1 MKIFLPFLFLC
12 LFAASNSYSQTFSVN
27 APYGYEPPKTYPVTQ
42 VFFNP
47 TDSIILIWNGK
58 YFSQSN
64 VYLRI
69 GTSPGNY
76 NLTQLNVSGS
86 RTGFIP
92 GNAPLNLSTGRYYG
106 IITNSS
112 QTSLSGIRNDWQANQ
127 GSIDFSNEIQFIV
140 QSTVAPYAIAP
151 RGIVSNATPVFQ
163 WNPVPGV
170 PAYWIICSSTPFVV
184 STDSNNNISISNLNI
199 LWDYVTTGT
208 SATYGQI
215 SPNSPFTQTAI
226 PLFPNNEY
234 NYTVL
239 NLYDPTDI
247 SFASAVFGGAVSF
260 TLQASN
266 TILPPNLISP
276 ADKAVFSGDP
286 IIRFQWD
293 QVANANTYTFHL
305 FNRVTQ
311 FAGNNQ
317 EIDVP
322 IWTTSTTNTMID
334 FPAKTNLLQG
344 KYSWFVVPNSNSGA
358 GSVSSTRLFNYNVPM
373 GKFRVRLLSADDN
386 SQLMNFQYQ
395 VTSTSG
401 GYSPSIPYV
410 VTNSSSYT
418 DSLPV
423 DIYHFTVQKPGF
435 FDSTFTIQIIASQS
449 ISDFPLYLRAFP
461 VTVSG
466 SVKDQA
472 NNPVAAANVRFT
484 NLLNSSAFSKATSSD
499 GTFSLVIPKGNYSVS
514 ADKPGYLNPAVVSI
528 TADSG
533 QVVLNPFILVFDN
546 ASVSGKVINDNNESV
561 QLASLTAKNGSITQQ
576 SNSDGSGNYSFNLS
590 SGQWTVDVAKDGFIS
605 PVSKVFNL
613 APGDNITNQNLQLI
627 PRANQV
633 TGFIYKLVT
642 NSQGQTS
649 TVPFTGVTVTAS
661 PGAGQPVTTVSNPSG
676 QYTLSLRNGS
686 FIINASQ
693 ASYSSGNPVQLTL
706 NIAQTISG
714 IDFTLTPNPSSVSW
728 FVTDPNGQP
737 IEGAAV
743 SVQNVGTIN
752 SLSSGSY
759 SLSLPSGSFSLN
771 AIKQGYVSPQ
781 PTVINLNPGQTLSG
795 INFQLLTN
803 AGVVSGKVLSA
814 GQPLYNAVVTAVN
827 GNSSVPT
834 YTNQTGDYT
843 LNLQPGQWNI
853 HVSKQGF
860 ITTTDLVITIGPG
873 QTSQNNNFN
882 VVQNSASITGLVTNG
897 SNLINNAQVSITDV
911 NNPQGTVSSVTDI
924 NGQFSLTV
932 EAGKSYNLSIIKTGY
947 IAQSVITG
955 ILAPA
960 SSVNYNFNITANPSS
975 FAGKVYSNLQVPLP
989 QVKVFLTN
997 SQSGNILDST
1007 LTDVN
1012 GNYTLGVS
1020 AGAYKIVAV
1029 KPGYTS
1035 DNITLQINIGDNLT
1049 AVNFTLIEN
1058 FALLT
1063 GNITDNSGVGI
1074 AGVLINLTSQN
1085 GGATSTTS
1093 QTGDYIISKLLGS
1106 IYSISVSK
1114 SGYSDTLISNYKIL
1128 DGESK
1133 TVNVSLRKLLG
1144 KISGNITDNNKNA
1157 VPQAN
1162 VNAKDN
1168 SNNIFSAITDNNGNY
1183 LISSLGLGVFTVTSS
1198 KSGYQSS
1205 QQIIDTISLSSL
1217 NQTASINDFSLNKS
1231 KVTGIVK
1238 DNSSNP
1244 LLQAQIN
1251 ISGLV
1256 GSASTVSGNDGS
1268 FAILNLAKGNYN
1280 LLCSKTGY
1288 STFSDSGIT
1297 VTDSISIPV
1306 VLNLNNS
1313 TIKGYVKNQFNN
1325 PLPFSVPLMAV
1336 SNQKSNYQTTTDL
1349 NGYFEFTN
1357 VGSNSSYTI
1366 STQIFKEGIN
1376 NDTIFNVN
1384 VPLSQLVVGPVTLSV
1399 KVNNSFV
1406 KGTVGTPSAL
1416 IKLTNLSTNEI
1427 KNVSS
1432 SSNGSYQFGF
1442 LPGGSYQIAPGKS
1455 GFVFTPGLQNFTL
1468 GDPDSVTVNFQCSS
1482 DVGNILVTSLDNNG
1496 NPVSGVTVTAINYSA
1511 NLILSGTTNNS
1522 GVYQFTDISSGSY
1535 SIKLTMSGYS
1545 ISPDSAVTTVT
1556 NGVTSSK
1563 FFIIKRNS
1571 GSVSGIINQFVNS
1584 SLSLS
1589 PDANIVLRNLGSG
1602 QSFNTKTISDGTYS
1616 IANLDSGYYQIKA
1629 SKVGFSTDSLQFY
1642 LAVGEVK
1649 SLSLLTMKASFV
1661 GLTGKVVYNNI
1672 GVPNVIVNA
1681 ISSSVLTDTTDI
1693 NGNFSFNNAQIK
1705 PLSTDTTIYQI
1716 VISKSGLSP
1725 QSKILPIPGSAIGS
1739 IISVPPFV
1747 LPSGQIYLSFSDKL
1761 NAVSGLKIT
1770 LSYPNGQVVGS
1781 VTGTDGRFISD
1792 SVLFAGA
1799 YKISL
1804 VKQNILIPDD
1814 SSLTFILASDT
1825 TKINRTINLPYWHN
1839 AVTSI
1844 SPVKPNYIKAYFNV
1858 KPSNTAGVLFYKQ
1871 GTSLSYLQ
1879 SAMTLD
1885 SCFTGIIPALNS
1897 RDSVSYY
1904 IIVTDNSSN
1913 IKYKSDTYTVIP
1925 TSEGILNSISVTP
1938 DLGNTSLRKGDV
1950 INLALTIRDGINNDL
1965 SGLFIGTNPAG
1976 HISWQLSNPLAGNFT
1991 FPVTNDS
1998 THANLVTNLEGG
2010 FNLIVTGKLY
2020 GVNIVTTF
2028 NITISNPVI
2037 KQISVNSPAS
2047 SLSNKSNGI
2056 QFSYTAVDTMKK
2068 SIYLGNSVLW
2078 SVAPS
2083 LSGTITQTGFFT
2095 PVDSTYIGIITVTA
2109 QDQVTN
2115 FKGSNDLSVFATINP
2130 STNITLTD
2138 KSGMNLSI
2146 KSGSVNNITN
2156 ITMSKPQFGPGK
2168 KTFIPLDQNGTF
2180 NISDKQYQIVYNSDL
2195 GLPGDS
2201 LMQPAELE
2209 LPLDNSLRF
2218 FDGTKSI
2225 AIYDYVQNKWL
2236 LKPTVAGSDNSVA
2249 TNMVYHFGEYAILSL
2264 NEPLGLKYVSILPS
2278 PFSPQVAP
2286 VKIGYFLSTNSPP
2299 AFVTIKI
2306 FNIRGELVRTILD
2319 SSPQNP
2325 GVYGGRK
2332 GLAQIEWNGK
2342 TNNGLIANNGR
2353 YIIQITAKDVTGDVS
2368 ELKQVVLIK

>member
-1 MKIFLPFLFLC
+1 M
-12 LFAASNSYSQTFSVN
+12 VN
-27 APYGYEPPKTYPVTQ
+27 APYGYPPNKPNPITQ

-47 TDSIILIWNGK
+47 TDSVVLIWSGK
-58 YFSQSN
+58 YFTQSN

-86 RTGFIP
+86 RAGFIA
-92 GNAPLNLSTGRYYG
+92 GSAPMNLSTGRYYG

-127 GSIDFSNEIQFIV
+127 GTIDFSNEIQFIV

-151 RGIVSNATPVFQ
+151 RGIVTNATPVFQ

-184 STDSNNNISISNLNI
+184 STDSNNNISISNLNV

-215 SPNSPFTQTAI
+215 SPYSPFTQTAI

-239 NLYDPTDI
+239 NLYDQTDI
-247 SFASAVFGGAVSF
+247 SFASAVFGGAISF
-260 TLQASN
+260 TLQSSN

-276 ADKAVFSGDP
+276 LNNTVFSGDP

-293 QVANANTYTFHL
+293 QVTNANTYTFHL

-322 IWTTSTTNTMID
+322 IWSTSTTNTMID

-344 KYSWFVVPNSNSGA
+344 KYSWFVVPNSNSGS
-358 GSVSSTRLFNYNVPM
+358 GSVSATRLFNYNIPM
-373 GKFRVRLLSADDN
+373 GKYRVRLLSADDN

-395 VTSTSG
+395 VTSITG
-401 GYSPSIPYV
+401 GYSPAIPNI
-410 VTNSSSYT
+410 VTNSSTYA

-423 DIYHFTVQKPGF
+423 DVYHFTVQKPGF
-435 FDSTFTIQIIASQS
+435 FDSTFTIQIIASQT
-449 ISDFPLYLRAFP
+449 ISDFPLYLRAYP

-466 SVKDQA
+466 SVTDQA
-472 NNPVAAANVRFT
+472 NKPVSAANVRFT
-484 NLLNSSAFSKATSSD
+484 NLLNSSVLLKATSSD
-499 GTFSLVIPKGNYSVS
+499 GSFSLVIPKGNYSVG
-514 ADKPGYLNPAVVSI
+514 ADKPGYLSPAPVSMS
-528 TADSG
+528 ADSG
-533 QVVLNPFILVFDN
+533 QVVLNPFSLVYDN
-546 ASVSGKVINDNNESV
+546 ANVSGKVINDNNESV
-561 QLASLTAKNGSITQQ
+561 QLASLTAKKGSITQQ

-590 SGQWTVDVAKDGFIS
+590 SGQWTVDVSKDGFIS
-605 PVSKVFNL
+605 PASKIFNL

-649 TVPFTGVTVTAS
+649 TVPFAGVTVTAS
-661 PGAGQPVTTVSNPSG
+661 PGAGQPVNTVSSLSG
-676 QYTLSLRNGS
+676 QYTLSLGSGS

-693 ASYSSGNPVQLTL
+693 TSYSSGNPVQLTL

-714 IDFTLTPNPSSVSW
+714 INFTLSPNPSSVSG

-743 SVQNVGTIN
+743 SVQNIGTIN

-771 AIKQGYVSPQ
+771 AVKQGYVSPQ
-781 PTVINLNPGQTLSG
+781 PTAINLNPGQTLSG
-795 INFQLLTN
+795 INFQLLPN
-803 AGVVSGKVLSA
+803 AGVVSGKVLSV
-814 GQPLYNAVVTAVN
+814 GQPLYNAVVTAIN
-827 GNSSVPT
+827 GNSTVTT

-843 LNLQPGQWNI
+843 INLQPGQWNI

-860 ITTTDLVITIGPG
+860 LTTSDLVITIGPG

-882 VVQNSASITGLVTNG
+882 VVQNTASIIGLVKSG
-897 SNLINNAQVSITDV
+897 SDLINNAQVSISNV
-911 NNPQGTVSSVTDI
+911 NNPQSIISSITDI
-924 NGQFSLTV
+924 NGQFSVTV
-932 EAGKSYNLSIIKTGY
+932 EAGISYNLSIIKSGY
-947 IAQSVITG
+947 ASQSVSTG
-955 ILAPA
+955 ILAPT
-960 SSVNYNFNITANPSS
+960 SSVNYNFNIIANPSS
-975 FAGKVYSNLQVPLP
+975 FAGKVYSNLQLPLS
-989 QVKVFLTN
+989 QVKVYLTN
-997 SQSGNILDST
+997 SQSGNILDSA
-1007 LTDVN
+1007 LTDAN
-1012 GNYTLGVS
+1012 GNYILGVS
-1020 AGAYKIVAV
+1020 AGVYKIVAI

-1035 DNITLQINIGDNLT
+1035 DNITLQINIGDNLN
-1049 AVNFTLIEN
+1049 AVNFTLTEN

-1063 GNITDNSGVGI
+1063 GKITDNAGVGI

-1085 GGATSTTS
+1085 GGATATTS
-1093 QTGDYIISKLLGS
+1093 PTGDYIISKLLGY
-1106 IYSISVSK
+1106 IYNISVSK

-1133 TVNVSLRKLLG
+1133 TVNVSLNMLLG
-1144 KISGNITDNNKNA
+1144 KISGNITDNNKIP
-1157 VPQAN
+1157 VSQAS
-1162 VNAKDN
+1162 VNAKDQ
-1168 SNNIFSAITDNNGNY
+1168 SNKIFSAISDNNGY
-1183 LISSLGLGVFTVTSS
+1183 FLISSLNPGDYSVAASRA
-1198 KSGYQSS
+1198 GYSSS
-1205 QQIIDTISLSSL
+1205 QQMMVNISAQNPNATANINDMSL
-1217 NQTASINDFSLNKS
+1217 NNAKL
-1231 KVTGIVK
+1231 TGIVR
-1238 DNSSNP
+1238 DNSGNP

-1256 GSASTVSGNDGS
+1256 GAASTVSGNDGS
-1268 FAILNLAKGNYN
+1268 FSILNLAKGNYN

-1288 STFSDSGIT
+1288 STFSDTGIT
-1297 VTDSISIPV
+1297 VSDSVSIPV

-1325 PLPFSVPLMAV
+1325 PLPFSVSLMAV

-1357 VGSNSSYTI
+1357 VGSNTSYTI
-1366 STQIFKEGIN
+1366 STQIFKEGII

-1384 VPLSQLVVGPVTLSV
+1384 VPVSQPVVGPVTLLV

-1406 KGTVGTPSAL
+1406 KGTVGTPSAIL
-1416 IKLTNLSTNEI
+1416 RLTNLSTNEI

-1442 LPGGSYQIAPGKS
+1442 LSGGSYQIAPEKS

-1468 GDPDSVTVNFQCSS
+1468 GAPDSATVNFQCSS

-1496 NPVSGVTVTAINYSA
+1496 NPVSGVAVAAINYSA
-1511 NLILSGTTNNS
+1511 NLIYTGTTINS

-1535 SIKLTMSGYS
+1535 SIKLTISGYS
-1545 ISPDSAVTTVT
+1545 ISPDSAVAVVT
-1556 NGVTSSK
+1556 NGVTISK
-1563 FFIIKRNS
+1563 FFILKKNS
-1571 GSVSGIINQFVNS
+1571 GSVSGVVNQFVNS
-1584 SLSLS
+1584 NLSIA
-1589 PDANIVLRNLGSG
+1589 PGANIILRKLGSG
-1602 QSFNTKTISDGTYS
+1602 QSFNAKTISDGTYS

-1629 SKVGFSTDSLQFY
+1629 SAVGFSTDSLQFY

-1649 SLSLLTMKASFV
+1649 SLPLLTMKASFV
-1661 GLTGKVVYNNI
+1661 KLTGKVVYNNI
-1672 GVPNVIVNA
+1672 GVPNVVVSA
-1681 ISSSVLTDTTDI
+1681 IASSALTDTTDI
-1693 NGNFSFNNAQIK
+1693 NGYFSFDNAQIK

-1725 QSKILPIPGSAIGS
+1725 QSKIILIPGSNTGS
-1739 IISVPPFV
+1739 VINLPPFI

-1761 NAVSGLKIT
+1761 NAVAGLKIT

-1781 VTGTDGRFISD
+1781 LTGTDGRFISD
-1792 SVLFAGA
+1792 SVLFAGT
-1799 YKISL
+1799 YKLSL
-1804 VKQNILIPDD
+1804 AKQNILIPDD
-1814 SSLTFILASDT
+1814 SSLTIVLTSDT
-1825 TKINRTINLPYWHN
+1825 TKINRTINLPYWHS

-1844 SPVKPNYIKAYFNV
+1844 SASKPGFIKAYFNV
-1858 KPSNTAGVLFYKQ
+1858 KPSNATGVLYYKQ
-1871 GTSLSYLQ
+1871 KSSLSYSQ

-1885 SCFTGIIPALNS
+1885 SCFTGIIPPLYS
-1897 RDSVSYY
+1897 LQDISYY
-1904 IIVTDNSSN
+1904 ILITDNTNN
-1913 IKYKSDTYTVIP
+1913 IKYKSDTYTVTP
-1925 TSEGILNSISVTP
+1925 TAEGILSSISINP
-1938 DLGNTSLRKGDV
+1938 DLGNTILRKGDV
-1950 INLALTIRDGINNDL
+1950 INLSLTIRDGINKSL
-1965 SGLFIGTNPAG
+1965 SDQFTGNNPTG
-1976 HISWQLSNPLAGNFT
+1976 HVSWQLSNPLAGNFT
-1991 FPVTNDS
+1991 FPISNDS
-1998 THANLVTNLEGG
+1998 TSANLATNLEG
-2010 FNLIVTGKLY
+2010 NCYLIITGSLN
-2020 GVNIVTTF
+2020 GVVLLAQYA
-2028 NITISNPVI
+2028 ITISNPVL
-2037 KQISVNSPAS
+2037 KQINVNSPAS
-2047 SLSNKSNGI
+2047 SLSNKSQGI
-2056 QFSYTAVDTMKK
+2056 QFSYAAVDTLKR
-2068 SIYLGNSVLW
+2068 SVYLGNSVKW
-2078 SVAPS
+2078 SVAPP

-2095 PVDSTYIGIITVTA
+2095 PVDSTYIGIVTVTA

-2115 FKGSNDLSVFATINP
+2115 FKGSNELSIYATISP
-2130 STNITLTD
+2130 TTSITLTD

-2146 KSGSVNNITN
+2146 KSGSVNNIIN

-2168 KTFIPLDQNGTF
+2168 KTFIPLDQSSTF
-2180 NISDKQYQIVYNSDL
+2180 NVSDKQYQIVYNSDL

-2209 LPLDNSLRF
+2209 LPFDNSLRF
-2218 FDGTKSI
+2218 FEGAKSI
-2225 AIYDYVQNKWL
+2225 ANYDYVQNKWL
-2236 LKPTVAGSDNSVA
+2236 LKPTVAGSDNSVT
-2249 TNMVYHFGEYAILSL
+2249 TNVVYHFGEYAILSL

-2286 VKIGYFLSTNSPP
+2286 VKIGYFLSTTSPP
-2299 AFVTIKI
+2299 AVVTIKI
-2306 FNIRGELVRTILD
+2306 FNVRGELVRTILD

-2332 GLAQIEWNGK
+2332 GLAQIEWDGK

-2353 YIIQITAKDVTGDVS
+2353 YIIQITAKDVTGEVS
-2368 ELKQVVLIK
+2368 DLKQVVLIK